1 VSPRMAEPALNSFVA
16 SALGARLGGWTVS
29 AEATRTLTEAGL
41 QPDMVIETGAA
52 PVVIETEYLPAH
64 SVEDDAISRIGQKLA
79 STGRAVEVAVAVR
92 LPAALGEIAP
102 VDLFASVA
110 SRSDLEWCAWI
121 EGADAVRFPASGWLS
136 GDISSLAGFVETV
149 AISERRI
156 AAAADAFQS
165 GVAQAAGR
173 LRESL
178 LGSNSDAVLDKIAA
192 ALHQRDSEQTTLMAV
207 AVLANAFVFQNALAG
222 VHGTA
227 TLEESRSDTGVFSV
241 GSVSDVWREILA
253 INYWPV
259 FAVARDILAP
269 IPQAAAQQL
278 LAQLAETVERLSGS
292 GAASVQDLAGQ
303 MFGRLIA
310 DRKFLAT
317 FYTLPASAALL
328 AELAV
333 SQLDERVAWDDMVA
347 VGRLRVADFAC
358 GTGTLLSAAHRR
370 IASRVRRAN
379 AADGTDA
386 SKRLHHAFMEDILI
400 GCDIMPAAVHLT
412 ATMLSAAH
420 PATPFGD
427 TNIHL
432 MPYGYPDGDKSQPA
446 SIGSLELLGDETVP
460 SLFGTGRRR
469 SGGHGDIC
477 DNGNGAVGFVVDDGT
492 VDLAIQNPPF
502 TRPNGPEASRLGV
515 PIPSFAGFDTSEAEQ
530 RAMTERLRRLYRTV
544 DRPAAAGHAGLATN
558 FIDLAHAKLRPG
570 GVLALVVPATVAS
583 GDAWAATRALL
594 ARAYRDI
601 TVVTIS
607 AGGSN
612 DRSFSADTGMAEAL
626 IVATKREHE
635 CDGAEAAAHEIEWVS
650 LRRRPVNPAD
660 AVGMADAIAAGKTAV
675 SEFLKV
681 GDAEIGCRIT
691 APLAEGGCAH
701 ASEPAVAAAASRLR
715 AGHLLLPRLHAFEA
729 PIGALGDLGRAGP
742 HHGIFANKQVLTG
755 PDGQPRRDA
764 HGMPVYNGAFD
775 VSRRLPPGSVVE
787 YPALW
792 AHDAASGREAQIV
805 VAPDR
810 DLRPWPAHVER
821 APELW
826 REATRLHINRDF
838 QLNSQMLG
846 ACITPKRCLGGRAW
860 PSFVATETA
869 WEQPLALWANTTLGL
884 IGHWWVGTRQ
894 QNGRAMLSIRLLPEL
909 PALDCAALTPAQ
921 LEALDQV
928 FDEFGQRTLLPA
940 NEAWRDTT
948 RHALDEAVLCDSL
961 TLHRAGRVNR
971 SDFLESLAALREAWC
986 NEPTVHGDKPTAPP
1000 VDGQSPRP
1008 FRE

>member
-1 VSPRMAEPALNSFVA
+1 MSPRMAEPALNSFVA

-41 QPDMVIETGAA
+41 QPDIVIETGAA
-52 PVVIETEYLPAH
+52 PVVLETEYLPAH
-64 SVEDDAISRIGQKLA
+64 SVEDDAISRIGQTLA
-79 STGRAVEVAVAVR
+79 STGRAIEVAVAVR
-92 LPAALGEIAP
+92 LPGALGEVAP
-102 VDLFASVA
+102 VDLLASVA
-110 SRSDLEWCAWI
+110 ARNDLEWCAWI
-121 EGADAVRFPASGWLS
+121 EGADAVRFPSSGWLS
-136 GDISSLAGFVETV
+136 GDVNSLAGFVETV

-156 AAAADAFQS
+156 AAAADAFQT
-165 GVAQAAGR
+165 GVAQAARR
-173 LRESL
+173 LRQSL
-178 LGSNSDAVLDKIAA
+178 LSSDSGAVLDKIAA

-222 VHGTA
+222 IHGTP
-227 TLEESRSDTGVFSV
+227 TLLESRSDTGVFSA
-241 GSVSDVWREILA
+241 GSVSDAWQQILA

-259 FAVARDILAP
+259 FAVARDILQP
-269 IPQAAAQQL
+269 VPQEPAQQL

-333 SQLDERVAWDDMVA
+333 GQMDERIAWDDMVA

-432 MPYGYPDGDKSQPA
+432 MPYGYPQGDKSQPA
-446 SIGSLELLGDETVP
+446 AIGSLELLGDETVP

-469 SGGHGDIC
+469 SSGHGDIC
-477 DNGNGAVGFVVDDGT
+477 DDGNGAVGFAVDDCT

-515 PIPSFAGFDTSEAEQ
+515 PIPSFAGFDTGEDEQ
-530 RAMTERLRRLYRTV
+530 RAMTGRLRRLYQAI
-544 DRPAAAGHAGLATN
+544 DRPAATGHAGLATN

-583 GDAWAATRALL
+583 GDAWAAARALL

-601 TVVTIS
+601 TVITIS
-607 AGGSN
+607 AGGSD

-635 CDGAEAAAHEIEWVS
+635 CSDAEAAAHDITWVS
-650 LRRRPVNPAD
+650 LTRRPVNPAD
-660 AVGMADAIAAGKTAV
+660 AVGMARAVAQKSTTV
-675 SEFLKV
+675 SEFVKV
-681 GDAEIGCRIT
+681 GGSEIGCRIT
-691 APLAEGGCAH
+691 APLSEGGCAH
-701 ASEPAVAAAASRLR
+701 AAEPAVAAAASRLR
-715 AGHLLLPRLHAFEA
+715 NGHLLLPRMHAFEA
-729 PIGALGDLGRAGP
+729 PTVALGELGRAGP

-755 PDGQPRRDA
+755 PDGQPRLDA
-764 HGMPVYNGAFD
+764 DGGPVYNGVFD
-775 VSRRLPPGSVVE
+775 VSRQLPPGRVVE

-805 VAPDR
+805 VVPDR
-810 DLRPWPAHVER
+810 DLRPWPAHVGR

-826 REATRLHINRDF
+826 RDATRLHINRDF

-846 ACITPKRCLGGRAW
+846 ACITPERCLGGAAW
-860 PSFVATETA
+860 PSFVAAETE

-894 QNGRAMLSIRLLPEL
+894 QSGRARLSIRLLPEL
-909 PALDCAALTPAQ
+909 PTVDCLALTADQ
-921 LEALDQV
+921 LETLSEI
-928 FDEFGQRTLLPA
+928 FDEFSHRALLPA
-940 NEAWRDTT
+940 NEAWHDET
-948 RHALDEAVLCDSL
+948 RHALDEAVLCDAL
-961 TLHRAGRVNR
+961 ALHSAGEVSR
-971 SDFLESLAALREAWC
+971 SDFLESLAALRAAWC
-986 NEPTVHGDKPTAPP
+986 SEPTVHGDKATAPP
-1000 VDGQSPRP
+1000 AD
-1008 FRE
+1008 

>member
-1 VSPRMAEPALNSFVA
+1 MAEPALNSFVA
-16 SALGARLGGWTVS
+16 SALGARLGGWAVS

-41 QPDMVIETGAA
+41 QPDIVIETGAA
-52 PVVIETEYLPAH
+52 PVVVETEYLPAH
-64 SVEDDAISRIGQKLA
+64 SVEDDAISRIGQTLA
-79 STGRAVEVAVAVR
+79 STGRAIEVAVAVR
-92 LPAALGEIAP
+92 LPEALGEIAP
-102 VDLFASVA
+102 VDLLASVA
-110 SRSDLEWCAWI
+110 SCDDLEWCAWI
-121 EGADAVRFPASGWLS
+121 EGADAVRFPSSGWLS
-136 GDISSLAGFVETV
+136 GDVNSLAGFVETV

-165 GVAQAAGR
+165 GVAQAAQR
-173 LRESL
+173 LRQSL
-178 LGSNSDAVLDKIAA
+178 LSSDSGAVLDKIAA

-222 VHGTA
+222 IHGTP
-227 TLEESRSDTGVFSV
+227 TLLESRADTGVFSA
-241 GSVSDVWREILA
+241 GSVSDAWQQILA

-259 FAVARDILAP
+259 FAVAKDILQP
-269 IPQAAAQQL
+269 VPQAPAQQL

-333 SQLDERVAWDDMVA
+333 GQLDGHVAWDDMVA

-432 MPYGYPDGDKSQPA
+432 MPYGYPEGDKSQPA
-446 SIGSLELLGDETVP
+446 AIGSLELLGDETVP

-469 SGGHGDIC
+469 SSGHGDIC
-477 DNGNGAVGFVVDDGT
+477 DVGNGAVGFAVDDCT

-515 PIPSFAGFDTSEAEQ
+515 PIPSFAGFDTGEDEQ
-530 RAMTERLRRLYRTV
+530 RAMTGRLRRLYRAM
-544 DRPAAAGHAGLATN
+544 DRPAATGHAGLATN
-558 FIDLAHAKLRPG
+558 VIDLAHAKLRPG

-583 GDAWAATRALL
+583 GDAWAAARALL

-607 AGGSN
+607 AGGSD

-635 CDGAEAAAHEIEWVS
+635 CSDAEAANHDITWVS
-650 LRRRPVNPAD
+650 LRHRPVNPAD
-660 AVGMADAIAAGKTAV
+660 AVGMASAIAEKSTAV

-681 GDAEIGCRIT
+681 GGSEIGCRIT
-691 APLAEGGCAH
+691 APLSEGGCAH
-701 ASEPAVAAAASRLR
+701 AAEPTVAAAASRLR
-715 AGHLLLPRLHAFEA
+715 DGHLLLPRMQGFEA
-729 PIGALGDLGRAGP
+729 PTVALGELGQAGP
-742 HHGIFANKQVLTG
+742 HHGTFANKQVLTG
-755 PDGQPRRDA
+755 PDGQPRLDA
-764 HGMPVYNGAFD
+764 HGGPVYNGVFD
-775 VSRRLPPGSVVE
+775 VSRQLPPGSVVE

-810 DLRPWPAHVER
+810 DLRPWPAHVDR
-821 APELW
+821 APGLW
-826 REATRLHINRDF
+826 RDATRLHINRDF

-846 ACITPKRCLGGRAW
+846 ACITPERCLGGRAW
-860 PSFVATETA
+860 PSFVAAETE

-894 QNGRAMLSIRLLPEL
+894 QNGRAMLSIRLLPAL
-909 PALDCAALTPAQ
+909 PALDCRALTADQ
-921 LEALDQV
+921 LDTLSEI
-928 FDEFGQRTLLPA
+928 FDEFSHRALLPA
-940 NEAWRDTT
+940 NEAWHDET
-948 RHALDEAVLCDSL
+948 RRALDEAVLCDAL
-961 TLHRAGRVNR
+961 ALHSAGGVSR
-971 SDFLESLAALREAWC
+971 SDFLESLAALRAAWC
-986 NEPTVHGDKPTAPP
+986 SEPTVHGGKATAPP
-1000 VDGQSPRP
+1000 AD
-1008 FRE
+1008 